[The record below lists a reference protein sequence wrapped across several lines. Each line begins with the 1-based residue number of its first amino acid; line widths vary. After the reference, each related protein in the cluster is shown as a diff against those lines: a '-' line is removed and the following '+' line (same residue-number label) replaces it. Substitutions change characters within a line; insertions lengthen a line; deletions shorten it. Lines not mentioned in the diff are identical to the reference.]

1 MSNTWRLDEITKSII
16 EALPADTRQ
25 ITRDLKKN
33 LRAAISAS
41 LARLDL
47 VTREEFDVQAALL
60 ARTRERLEEMEQ
72 RVEELKAAME
82 KARTRVRP
90 KSKAKKK
97 TR

>member
-1 MSNTWRLDEITKSII
+1 MSNTWRLDEITKSIF

-25 ITRDLKKN
+25 ITRDLRKN

-60 ARTRERLEEMEQ
+60 ARTRERLEEMER
-72 RVEELKAAME
+72 RVAELKAAKG
-82 KARTRVRP
+82 KASTRASS
-90 KSKAKKK
+90 KSKGRKK

>member
-47 VTREEFDVQAALL
+47 VTREEFDVQATLL

>member
-33 LRAAISAS
+33 LRAALSAS

-60 ARTRERLEEMEQ
+60 ARTRERLEEMER
-72 RVEELKAAME
+72 RVGELKEA
-82 KARTRVRP
+82 KGKGSTRASS
-90 KSKAKKK
+90 KSKGRNKK
-97 TR
+97 R

>member
-33 LRAAISAS
+33 LRAALSAS

-60 ARTRERLEEMEQ
+60 ARTRERLEEMER
-72 RVEELKAAME
+72 RVAELKEAKE
-82 KARTRVRP
+82 KGSTRASSKP
-90 KSKAKKK
+90 KGRNKK
-97 TR
+97 R